1 MHKEQVYRSTV
12 ASPSEFENEQ
22 GQNFFLCFKKRKI
35 FASMKKH
42 KKDMHLK
49 IWPIFR
55 FRSETQAE
63 QLKKFSFMI
72 SHESRKFQIR
82 DSIFHLL

>member
-42 KKDMHLK
+42 KKRHAFKNMAYF
-49 IWPIFR
+49 PIQVR
-55 FRSETQAE
+55 NT
-63 QLKKFSFMI
+63 
-72 SHESRKFQIR
+72 SRTIEKVL
-82 DSIFHLL
+82 FHDFT